1 MNLLCGSNISEQNND
16 TLYQFEEGQ
25 RAHTIK
31 FMNSNIKMHTN
42 LNLINNNKIINK
54 KIFDIPKNTVNA
66 NITKGILLKNRT
78 PIESNKCSNNTSELE
93 VIEYPINEFKNND
106 LKNINDIITSQAKDY
121 LNDKTQNDILDYLRE
136 KQGLN
141 YLSLFLENDKI
152 SNEEENNNNDSS
164 SKSDE
169 IICSYIEVEHNNSNI
184 NRMQKEKSVLKKSPN
199 IFSQIHQ
206 GSYSDHSLVLKN
218 HNAFNKTI
226 PKNNDE
232 SKSNITNNDKKNING
247 VKHIKNNKI
256 DMKFKKILNHK
267 NNNNHFLKK
276 NRRID
281 KEVKNNGKMSLD
293 KEKDNSKISCIN
305 KSNKKKNIL
314 DKKNKLDTFRSIES
328 LNNIIPL
335 NKHYKNLINR
345 KVKKSY
351 GKSEIIQSERTKINN
366 NKINKNL
373 NSIST
378 LNEKDKDKEYNKI
391 TQIYK
396 SIKGNSNNYKSKKI
410 NSKNK
415 ITKNI
420 NNTNPL
426 INSININKNKKK
438 YKENVLS
445 LQKSL
450 MNTMKVESKNIIKL
464 ENTNKDNS
472 KLKLRKLLINNPN
485 NRRYKCDISMYN
497 INSITNNCKLLIK
510 KGKNKTLNK
519 IMNKSEANKRNN
531 NSNSIQIKGNE
542 NKSIRKLLIQTS
554 ISKML

>member
-1 MNLLCGSNISEQNND
+1 M
-16 TLYQFEEGQ
+16 
-25 RAHTIK
+25 
-31 FMNSNIKMHTN
+31 
-42 LNLINNNKIINK
+42 
-54 KIFDIPKNTVNA
+54 
-66 NITKGILLKNRT
+66 
-78 PIESNKCSNNTSELE
+78 
-93 VIEYPINEFKNND
+93 
-106 LKNINDIITSQAKDY
+106 
-121 LNDKTQNDILDYLRE
+121 
-136 KQGLN
+136 
-141 YLSLFLENDKI
+141 
-152 SNEEENNNNDSS
+152 
-164 SKSDE
+164 
-169 IICSYIEVEHNNSNI
+169 
-184 NRMQKEKSVLKKSPN
+184 
-199 IFSQIHQ
+199 
-206 GSYSDHSLVLKN
+206 
-218 HNAFNKTI
+218 
-226 PKNNDE
+226 
-232 SKSNITNNDKKNING
+232 
-247 VKHIKNNKI
+247 
-256 DMKFKKILNHK
+256 
-267 NNNNHFLKK
+267 
-276 NRRID
+276 
-281 KEVKNNGKMSLD
+281 
-293 KEKDNSKISCIN
+293 
-305 KSNKKKNIL
+305 
-314 DKKNKLDTFRSIES
+314 
-328 LNNIIPL
+328 
-335 NKHYKNLINR
+335 
-345 KVKKSY
+345 
-351 GKSEIIQSERTKINN
+351 
-366 NKINKNL
+366 
-373 NSIST
+373 
-378 LNEKDKDKEYNKI
+378 NEKDKDKEYNKI

-396 SIKGNSNNYKSKKI
+396 SIKGNSNNNKSKKI